1 MKPDFFLA
9 NHCLFTREELTAA
22 LPGRATTTLDSHL
35 ARWRRQGRIVRVK
48 QGLYLRQEPAE
59 SGVAAPPP
67 DFVALAARMAPDAAA
82 AYHTALEAHGCAQS
96 VFERLTFVTWTR
108 TRPVEFMGRQLV
120 PVRPRAPLRPR
131 SCGEAWIERLDRAG
145 LEVRVTSL
153 ERTVADVLDRP
164 SLAGGVEEVWRS
176 LFAVPALDPEAL
188 LDYVETLDN
197 RTLAAR
203 VGFFLETRRAELA
216 VPERLIER
224 LQNRAPRHPVYL
236 DTVAR
241 GGSLIPRWRL
251 IVPDA
256 LAGYPE
262 DGAA

>member
-9 NHCLFTREELTAA
+9 NHRLFTREELAAA
-22 LPGRATTTLDSHL
+22 LPGRATATLDAHL
-35 ARWRRQGRIVRVK
+35 VRWQRQGRIVRVK
-48 QGLYLRQEPAE
+48 QGLYLRQEPAG
-59 SGVAAPPP
+59 SGGPAPLP

-108 TRPVEFMGRQLV
+108 TRAVEFLGRRLA
-120 PVRPRAPLRPR
+120 PVRPRALLRAKGG
-131 SCGEAWIERLDRAG
+131 GEAWIERLDRAG

-153 ERTVADVLDRP
+153 ERTLADVLDRP

-176 LFAVPALDPEAL
+176 LLAVPALDPQAL

-216 VPERLIER
+216 VPERLLDR
-224 LQNRAPRHPVYL
+224 LQDHAPRHPVYL
-236 DTVAR
+236 DRVR
-241 GGSLIPRWRL
+241 GGTLKPRWRL

-256 LAGYPE
+256 LVSLPE
-262 DGAA
+262 GGSA

>member
-9 NHCLFTREELTAA
+9 NHRLFTREELAAA
-22 LPGRATTTLDSHL
+22 LPGRATATLDAHL
-35 ARWRRQGRIVRVK
+35 ARWQRQGRIVRVK
-48 QGLYLRQEPAE
+48 HGLYLRQDPAG
-59 SGVAAPPP
+59 SGVSALLP

-108 TRPVEFMGRQLV
+108 TRPVEFMGRALV
-120 PVRPRAPLRPR
+120 PVRPRVPLRAR
-131 SCGEAWIERLDRAG
+131 GGGEAWIERLDRGG

-164 SLAGGVEEVWRS
+164 SLAGGVEEIWRS
-176 LFAVPALDPEAL
+176 LSAVPALDPVAL
-188 LDYVETLDN
+188 LDYVEILGN

-216 VPERLIER
+216 VPERLLER
-224 LQNRAPRHPVYL
+224 LQARAPRHPVYL
-236 DTVAR
+236 DRAR
-241 GGSLIPRWRL
+241 GGTLKPRWRL

-256 LAGYPE
+256 LAGLPE
-262 DGAA
+262 EGSA